1 MRKVKC
7 CECGKTYNFDIDDFC
22 PKCGAFNQP
31 PRTMRI
37 AADGSV
43 VRNDGLNENN
53 HEGSFVHA
61 ELHEENRERKR
72 TGLDKDLK
80 RSRTIKMNPPM
91 PRTTRSTSKKSV
103 GAIGLIGWIFLVFFL
118 RVLLGVL
125 D

>member
-43 VRNDGLNENN
+43 VRNDGLNESN

-61 ELHEENRERKR
+61 ELHEENKERKR

-80 RSRTIKMNPPM
+80 RGRTIKMNAPT
-91 PRTTRSTSKKSV
+91 PRVTKSTSKRSV

-118 RVLLGVL
+118 RILLGIL